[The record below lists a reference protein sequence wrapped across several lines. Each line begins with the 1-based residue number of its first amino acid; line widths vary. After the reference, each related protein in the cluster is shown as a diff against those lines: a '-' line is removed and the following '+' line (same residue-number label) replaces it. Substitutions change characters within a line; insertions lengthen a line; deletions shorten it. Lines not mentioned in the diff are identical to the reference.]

1 MSRVTQSKVQKA
13 LSKKVSK
20 TGPEKMASEYQKV
33 IEKLHQSE
41 EKLQSSEQKY
51 RSLVESIPDIIFALN
66 MDGSFSYIGPRWK
79 KILGHEETEVL
90 GKYFIHF
97 APVEYH
103 ESLIQEFV
111 EARKGEKRTENA
123 RWQFY
128 RKDGELRYF
137 SGYTAP
143 LLDEQG
149 TIIGTMGIAQ
159 DITEQ
164 KRLEEQLRQ
173 AQKMESIGNLAGGI
187 AHDFNN
193 LLGGILGY
201 ASFVKKKISKQ
212 DPLYHSINNIERSAM
227 QAAELTKQLLGF
239 ARRGKV
245 QVKPINCNGLV
256 LDLIQFLRRT
266 IDKRMAMEVDLDPQL
281 NLIEGDETQLQQSLI
296 NICLN
301 ARDALPTGGTLRIVT
316 GNVTLSGNGALKQP
330 GRKDGPYVRI
340 TLSDTGSGMTPE
352 IQSQIFEP
360 FFTTKESG
368 RGTGLGLSMVYG
380 IIQNHG
386 GYIEVKSAPAQGTTF
401 ELFLPA
407 LPDIKIEETGPISS
421 VSALPKGSE
430 TLLIVDDE
438 EIIRQLGADIL
449 EDVGYKILLASRGE
463 EAIEIYSRRKEEIA
477 LVILDVVMPGLGGKK
492 TFLKLREI
500 NPKVRILLSSGYSLD
515 GEVGEIL
522 KEGVGGLVQKPYRDE
537 ELIAKVRE
545 VLDGEARKN
554 LVSAGERS
562 KALTKQRITS

>member
-1 MSRVTQSKVQKA
+1 MAKVTQSKARKA
-13 LSKKVSK
+13 EIKKSSK
-20 TGPEKMASEYQKV
+20 TAPEKMASEYRKV
-33 IEKLHQSE
+33 NKRLHQSE
-41 EKLQSSEQKY
+41 ERLRTSERKY

-79 KILGHEETEVL
+79 KILGHEESEVL

-103 ESLIQEFV
+103 KSLIQEFV

-128 RKDGELRYF
+128 RKDGELRHF

-149 TIIGTMGIAQ
+149 NIIGTMGIAQ

-164 KRLEEQLRQ
+164 KRLEEQLQ
-173 AQKMESIGNLAGGI
+173 QSQKMESIGNLAGGI

-201 ASFVKKKISKQ
+201 ASFVKKKISNQ
-212 DPLYHSINNIERSAM
+212 DPLYHSINSIERSAM

-239 ARRGKV
+239 ARRGKY
-245 QVKPINCNGLV
+245 QVKPINCNVLV
-256 LDLIQFLRRT
+256 QDLIQFLRRT
-266 IDKRMAMEVDLDPQL
+266 IDKRIALEVDLDPQL
-281 NLIEGDETQLQQSLI
+281 DLIEGDENQLQQSLI

-301 ARDALPTGGTLRIVT
+301 ARDAMPSGGTLRIIT
-316 GNVTLSGNGALKQP
+316 GNGTLSGDVALKQR
-330 GRKDGPYVRI
+330 GWKEGPYVKI
-340 TLSDTGSGMTPE
+340 TLIDTGTGMPPE

-386 GYIEVKSAPAQGTTF
+386 GYIEVKSALDQGTTF

-407 LPDIKIEETGPISS
+407 VPDIKIEAASPESSGPVPS
-421 VSALPKGSE
+421 KGSE
-430 TLLIVDDE
+430 TILIVDDE

-449 EDVGYKILLASRGE
+449 EDVGYKVIVASRGE
-463 EAIEIYSRRKEEIA
+463 EAIQIYGRRKSEIA
-477 LVILDVVMPGLGGKK
+477 LVVLDVVMPGLGGKK
-492 TFLKLREI
+492 TFLKLRGI
-500 NPKVRILLSSGYSLD
+500 NPQIKVLLSSGYSTD

-522 KEGVGGLVQKPYRDE
+522 KEGVGGLIQKPYRDE
-537 ELIAKVRE
+537 ELIGKVRE
-545 VLDGEARKN
+545 ILD
-554 LVSAGERS
+554 S
-562 KALTKQRITS
+562 